1 MYTLLAAYLDKVLP
15 TLETAKAKFSDTLK
29 LEQGINIMDLTEW
42 YVKEEVQMLVI
53 RACMEEILKSYNDT
67 IIVLPEAWKLLPQ
80 ARNTP
85 VKLVFEKYIREGA
98 TNNNF
103 LHIDAQDLGGVDKVP
118 LRQVSIWIMG
128 HMMQFDEVVRLL
140 KQTIGVEIKPKE
152 IQTLPLGHFIV
163 AAGDKVTKIYVWPD
177 GVPEDV
183 ARMVAKHENDWTPEL
198 VKDMLSKRQT
208 PSTSDPHPGF
218 EPKSY
223 GDNPIVT
230 IIESMAVRVQQL
242 EKDVADLKVEGVLP
256 SSITIKNAV
265 QELQNE
271 VIGLKEYLRNITIIE
286 TASVN
291 GNATLTKT
299 TMNVK
304 VEAASLI
311 FSLNTLT
318 IAGKIMWV
326 AKEGGLNNWKTA
338 NEIQKLLTDKGWSP
352 PRIQVYHELSDL
364 VHKGF
369 LGVRKSHRQEWK
381 LAEFVKFEG

>member
-15 TLETAKAKFSDTLK
+15 TLENAKAKFSDTLK

-128 HMMQFDEVVRLL
+128 HMMQFDEVQRLL

-177 GVPEDV
+177 GIDKDT
-183 ARMVAKHENDWTPEL
+183 ARMVAKRENDWTPEL
-198 VKDMLSKRQT
+198 VKDMLSKRQALSVSE
-208 PSTSDPHPGF
+208 PRPGF
-218 EPKSY
+218 EPKGY
-223 GDNPIVT
+223 GDNPITT
-230 IIESMAVRVQQL
+230 IIESM
-242 EKDVADLKVEGVLP
+242 VARLQKVEEEIAL
-256 SSITIKNAV
+256 
-265 QELQNE
+265 
-271 VIGLKEYLRNITIIE
+271 LKDQQDRGRVKA
-286 TASVN
+286 ASVEDI
-291 GNATLTKT
+291 ATLTKT
-299 TMNVK
+299 SMQVK
-304 VEAASLI
+304 IEAASLK

-318 IAGKIMWV
+318 IAGKIMWI
-326 AKEGGLNNWKTA
+326 AKEGGLDGWKSIS
-338 NEIQKLLTDKGWSP
+338 EIEKLLTDKGWSP
-352 PRIQVYHELSDL
+352 ARIQVYHELSGL
-364 VHKGF
+364 VDKGF
-369 LGVRKSHRQEWK
+369 LGVRKSDRQEWK
-381 LAEFVKFEG
+381 LAEFVKIEENPQ